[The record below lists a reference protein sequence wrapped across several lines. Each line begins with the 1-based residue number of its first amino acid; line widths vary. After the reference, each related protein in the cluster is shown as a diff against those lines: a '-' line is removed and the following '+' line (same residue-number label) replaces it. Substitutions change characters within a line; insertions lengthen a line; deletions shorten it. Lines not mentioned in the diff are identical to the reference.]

1 MSQSDIRRRALS
13 EEDDSAYS
21 KNSDNQEH
29 TIDSCSDNEKHPI
42 DSTDSYRNTEDNISP
57 PEEGDRKPFA
67 WNDSKDN
74 SVVDKEHHNDRQAG
88 ASTISPSNHGEIYGR
103 YKC

>member
-1 MSQSDIRRRALS
+1 MSQSDIRRRAFS

-29 TIDSCSDNEKHPI
+29 TIDSCSDNEK
-42 DSTDSYRNTEDNISP
+42 STDSYRNTEDNTSP
-57 PEEGDRKPFA
+57 PEEGHREPFA

-74 SVVDKEHHNDRQAG
+74 SVVDKEQFFCHNDRQAG